1 MTTPAQDAP
10 LVFPSVAFR
19 PLRLFAVC
27 VVLTGLA
34 TLAAG
39 LLGHVMVGVFFGVG
53 LGLGLLNAVLVQR
66 SVEAITADAH
76 PLKRKM
82 ALNSATR
89 LLVMTVIGLTIA
101 FIFRPQGLGVVF
113 GMALFQVVLVI
124 STALPVMKKIRA
136 GAAAGPSSRLDSKGR
151 PHSNDRDVLAEA
163 AIEVGHHETAK
174 WFGLTVNTDT
184 VLATAIAAV
193 IVIALAF
200 FLRAKVTSTGVPGGV
215 QLFWEAITVQLRDQI
230 ETAIGMKIAPFVLP
244 LAVTLFVFILVA
256 NWLSVLPVQY
266 TDGTGA
272 THELL
277 KPPASDINFVLA
289 LALFVFICYHAAG
302 IWRRGII
309 GHPVKLLK
317 GHVAFLAPINLV
329 EELAKPISLSL
340 RLFGNMFA
348 GGILVALIA
357 LFPPWILWLPNAIW
371 KSFDLFVGAIQAFI
385 FALLTILYFSQS
397 MELDE
402 DHH

>member
-1 MTTPAQDAP
+1 MTET
-10 LVFPSVAFR
+10 F
-19 PLRLFAVC
+19 
-27 VVLTGLA
+27 LA
-34 TLAAG
+34 
-39 LLGHVMVGVFFGVG
+39 
-53 LGLGLLNAVLVQR
+53 
-66 SVEAITADAH
+66 D
-76 PLKRKM
+76 
-82 ALNSATR
+82 
-89 LLVMTVIGLTIA
+89 
-101 FIFRPQGLGVVF
+101 
-113 GMALFQVVLVI
+113 
-124 STALPVMKKIRA
+124 
-136 GAAAGPSSRLDSKGR
+136 
-151 PHSNDRDVLAEA
+151 A
-163 AIEVGHHETAK
+163 AIEVGHHETAN
-174 WFGLTVNTDT
+174 WFGWTVNTDT
-184 VLATAIAAV
+184 VLATAVAAAV
-193 IVIALAF
+193 VLGLAF

-215 QLFWEAITVQLRDQI
+215 QLFWEAITLQLRDQI
-230 ETAIGMKIAPFVLP
+230 EAAIGMKIAPFVLP

-266 TDGTGA
+266 TNATG

-277 KPPASDINFVLA
+277 TPPASDINFVLA

-340 RLFGNMFA
+340 RLFGNIFA

-357 LFPPWILWLPNAIW
+357 LFPPYILWLPNAIW

>member
-1 MTTPAQDAP
+1 M
-10 LVFPSVAFR
+10 SEKI
-19 PLRLFAVC
+19 
-27 VVLTGLA
+27 LA
-34 TLAAG
+34 
-39 LLGHVMVGVFFGVG
+39 
-53 LGLGLLNAVLVQR
+53 
-66 SVEAITADAH
+66 D
-76 PLKRKM
+76 
-82 ALNSATR
+82 
-89 LLVMTVIGLTIA
+89 
-101 FIFRPQGLGVVF
+101 
-113 GMALFQVVLVI
+113 
-124 STALPVMKKIRA
+124 
-136 GAAAGPSSRLDSKGR
+136 
-151 PHSNDRDVLAEA
+151 A
-163 AIEVGHHETAK
+163 AIEVGQHDTVE
-174 WFGLTVNTDT
+174 WFGMTVNIDT

-200 FLRAKVTSTGVPGGV
+200 FLRAKVTSSGVPNGV
-215 QLFWEAITVQLRDQI
+215 QLFWEAITVQMRNQI
-230 ETAIGMKIAPFVLP
+230 ETAIGMRIAPFVLP
-244 LAVTLFVFILVA
+244 LAVTLFVFILIA

-266 TDGTGA
+266 TDKSGH

-289 LALFVFICYHAAG
+289 LALFVFVSYHAAG

-309 GHPVKLLK
+309 GYPLKLLR

-329 EELAKPISLSL
+329 EEIAKPISLSL

-357 LFPPWILWLPNAIW
+357 LFPPYIMWAPNAIW

-402 DHH
+402 NHD

>member
-1 MTTPAQDAP
+1 MTET
-10 LVFPSVAFR
+10 F
-19 PLRLFAVC
+19 
-27 VVLTGLA
+27 LA
-34 TLAAG
+34 
-39 LLGHVMVGVFFGVG
+39 
-53 LGLGLLNAVLVQR
+53 
-66 SVEAITADAH
+66 D
-76 PLKRKM
+76 
-82 ALNSATR
+82 
-89 LLVMTVIGLTIA
+89 
-101 FIFRPQGLGVVF
+101 
-113 GMALFQVVLVI
+113 
-124 STALPVMKKIRA
+124 
-136 GAAAGPSSRLDSKGR
+136 
-151 PHSNDRDVLAEA
+151 A
-163 AIEVGHHETAK
+163 AIEVGHHETAN
-174 WFGLTVNTDT
+174 WFGWTVNTDT
-184 VLATAIAAV
+184 VLATAVAAAV
-193 IVIALAF
+193 VLGLAF

-215 QLFWEAITVQLRDQI
+215 QLFWEAITLQLRDQI

-266 TDGTGA
+266 TNATG
-272 THELL
+272 THELIA
-277 KPPASDINFVLA
+277 PPASDINFVLA

-302 IWRRGII
+302 IWRRGLI
-309 GHPVKLLK
+309 GYPVKLLK

-357 LFPPWILWLPNAIW
+357 LFPAWILWLPNAIW

-397 MELDE
+397 MELDD